1 MDLLLQPSGNIPLS
15 SLRPPA
21 STPRLPK
28 NQNSALTK
36 QAFNH
41 HIKELKQYFNSEVD
55 SIALEFSRQGA
66 HHSCHQI
73 KKQILFTMSQP
84 NMTCKPTAYNAW
96 QHTESQAE
104 KIECMYPLS
113 TVKASRLILY
123 AADAFP
129 SLPYS
134 DEYMSL
140 LKDIKVKNITYEDV
154 KGETPEQ
161 EHHQSVLFQ
170 GLCVKQEEQGAK
182 KNIISPELSLH
193 RMSEHAQKE
202 LVKVVSI
209 WLGL

>member
-1 MDLLLQPSGNIPLS
+1 MDLLLQPSSDIPLS

-36 QAFNH
+36 QAFNCC
-41 HIKELKQYFNSEVD
+41 IKELKQYFNSEVD

-84 NMTCKPTAYNAW
+84 NT
-96 QHTESQAE
+96 
-104 KIECMYPLS
+104 
-113 TVKASRLILY
+113 
-123 AADAFP
+123 DAFP

-161 EHHQSVLFQ
+161 EHHQSILFQ
-170 GLCVKQEEQGAK
+170 GLHVKWEEQGAK

-193 RMSEHAQKE
+193 RMHRRSLLK
-202 LVKVVSI
+202 
-209 WLGL
+209 W

>member
-1 MDLLLQPSGNIPLS
+1 
-15 SLRPPA
+15 
-21 STPRLPK
+21 
-28 NQNSALTK
+28 
-36 QAFNH
+36 
-41 HIKELKQYFNSEVD
+41 
-55 SIALEFSRQGA
+55 
-66 HHSCHQI
+66 
-73 KKQILFTMSQP
+73 MSQP
-84 NMTCKPTAYNAW
+84 NTTHKPTVYNTW
-96 QHTESQAE
+96 QHAESQAE
-104 KIECMYPLS
+104 KIECTYPLS

-161 EHHQSVLFQ
+161 EHHQSILFQ
-170 GLCVKQEEQGAK
+170 GLHVKWEEQGAK

-202 LVKVVSI
+202 LVEVVSI
-209 WLGL
+209 WLGLIT